1 MNPNPNLKRS
11 SNASEPMDASN
22 KRLADILEGA
32 LAKMSR
38 ARAAWTP
45 RFALREFGTIT
56 SIASGIA
63 KVTGLPG
70 IGFEEV
76 LRFADGSNGIAF
88 NIEEDEIGVVL
99 LDEYARLH
107 TGDEVERTGRVMD
120 VPVGGALMGRVV
132 DPLGRPRDGRGAVA
146 STSRLPIER
155 PAPGIMDR
163 APVIV
168 PLQTGIKVID
178 SLIPIGRGQR
188 ELILGDRQTGKTAI
202 ALDTIL
208 NQKNENVLCV
218 YCAIGQRTAGVA
230 KVVATLRENNAL
242 EYTVVVV
249 TEGNDSPGL

>member
-1 MNPNPNLKRS
+1 MNPNPNLKRNL
-11 SNASEPMDASN
+11 NAGEPMDIAN
-22 KRLADILEGA
+22 KRLEDILDSA
-32 LAKMSR
+32 LAKMGR

-45 RFALREFGTIT
+45 RLALREFGTIT

-63 KVTGLPG
+63 KVSGLPG
-70 IGFEEV
+70 VGFEEV
-76 LRFADGSNGIAF
+76 LRFADGSYGIAF

-107 TGDEVERTGRVMD
+107 TGDEVERRGHVMD
-120 VPVGGALMGRVV
+120 VPVGEALMGRVV

-146 STSRLPIER
+146 STTRLPIER

-208 NQKNENVLCV
+208 NQKNEDVLCV
-218 YCAIGQRTAGVA
+218 YCAIGQRTAGWRRSLQPCV
-230 KVVATLRENNAL
+230 KTMR
-242 EYTVVVV
+242 
-249 TEGNDSPGL
+249 